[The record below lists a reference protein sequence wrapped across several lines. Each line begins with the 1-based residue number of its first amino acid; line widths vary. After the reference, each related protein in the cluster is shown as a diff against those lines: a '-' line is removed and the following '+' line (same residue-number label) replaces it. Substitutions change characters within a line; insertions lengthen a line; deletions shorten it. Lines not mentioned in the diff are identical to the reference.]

1 MKLLEGGNVFKD
13 KDGNALTQRINQ
25 TDVVNTVKW
34 IERLTGLD
42 FPKERW
48 LGSTGRKPTSGDLDL
63 AVDLNDITKEELAN
77 RLMQWVRSNGE
88 DPVQWVKKAG
98 EVHLRTPING
108 DPNQG
113 FVQTDFMFFPNLG
126 WGTFFY
132 GGAEDSEYKGMLRNI
147 LLSSIAKSLNLKVGA
162 NGMFSRDT
170 NQLVDG
176 GQDPDHVAQTL
187 IGPGATAANLKNV
200 ETIYAALA
208 QDPNRDAKLKDFRE
222 FIAREGFSEP
232 RIMQEHEVSWLA
244 RLRDRIVNQ
253 GYQVIVEAEARIP
266 HVEDMVFDAGSKGA
280 KQALN
285 ILSQGADDTA
295 ATTTV
300 KWDGKPAVIFG
311 RKPTGEFVLTDKSG
325 FLARGYDG
333 LATSP
338 DMIRDMML
346 RRAGERNEL
355 VQMYYRLWPYLEAA
369 TPRGFRGFVNG
380 DLLYTEQPQEVA
392 GAWVFQPNT
401 IEYRIPLQ
409 SPLGQRI
416 ANTNVGVAVHTYYE
430 DKDSAAQPFDDRAL
444 NHNVPGLLLVG
455 PSVKDIKSVQLDR
468 QLLQK
473 IKQLLAQQGSNID
486 KLFNPVELRANQLTD
501 LPALCKK
508 YINSRITSDFSN
520 LLADF
525 GTWLQN
531 NVTPRKYNNIIEYLN
546 SPSSNAQGMSAAFT
560 VFLLLH
566 ELKMDTLKQLDMQQ
580 PGQEGWVMATQAG
593 RAKLVNRFAFSAANR
608 ARNNP
613 PAG

>member
-1 MKLLEGGNVFKD
+1 MNLLEGGNVFKD

-25 TDVVNTVKW
+25 TDIATTVKW
-34 IERLTGLD
+34 IERLTGID

-48 LGSTGRKPTSGDLDL
+48 LGSTGRKSSSGDLDL
-63 AVDLNDITKEELAN
+63 AVDINDISKEALADK
-77 RLMQWVRSNGE
+77 LSQWVRGQGE

-108 DPNQG
+108 NPNLG
-113 FVQTDFMFFPNLG
+113 FVQTDFMFFPNLN

-147 LLSSIAKSLNLKVGA
+147 LLSSIAKSLGLKVGA
-162 NGMFSRDT
+162 NGMFSRQT

-176 GQDPDHVAQTL
+176 GQDPDTVARTL
-187 IGPGATAANLKNV
+187 LGPNATAANLKNV
-200 ETIYAALA
+200 ETIYASLA
-208 QDPNRDAKLKDFRE
+208 NDRDKDAKLKDFRE

-232 RIMQEHEVSWLA
+232 NVVQENEISFLA

-266 HVEDMVFDAGSKGA
+266 HIEDMVFDAGSRGVQ
-280 KQALN
+280 QALN
-285 ILSQGADDTA
+285 ILAQGAEDTA
-295 ATTTV
+295 KTTTV

-311 RKPTGEFVLTDKSG
+311 RKPDGSFVLTDKSG
-325 FLARGYDG
+325 FLAKGYDG

-338 DMIRDMML
+338 GMIRDMMS
-346 RRAGERNEL
+346 RRAGEREQL
-355 VQMYYRLWPYLEAA
+355 VQMYAELWPYLEAA
-369 TPRGFRGFVNG
+369 TPKGFRGYVNG
-380 DLLYTEQPQEVA
+380 DLLYTQRPQEVA

-401 IEYRIPLQ
+401 VEYRIPLQ

-416 ANTNVGVAVHTYYE
+416 ANSIVGVAVHTFYQ
-430 DKDSAAQPFDDRAL
+430 DRDSAAQPFDDSAL

-455 PSVKDIKSVQLDR
+455 PSIKDIKSVKLDKQLVQKIR
-468 QLLQK
+468 QLLQ
-473 IKQLLAQQGSNID
+473 AQGANID
-486 KLFNPVELRANQLTD
+486 LLFNPVELRANQLTD
-501 LPALCKK
+501 LPALCKR
-508 YINSRITSDFSN
+508 YINSRISSDFSN

-525 GTWLQN
+525 GTWLEK

-546 SPSSNAQGMSAAFT
+546 SPTSNAQSMSAAFSI
-560 VFLLLH
+560 FLLLH
-566 ELKMDTLKQLDMQQ
+566 DLKMDTLQQLDRQQ

-613 PAG
+613 PAS

>member
-108 DPNQG
+108 DPTQG

-170 NQLVDG
+170 NQLVNG

-232 RIMQEHEVSWLA
+232 KIMQENEVSWLA

-285 ILSQGADDTA
+285 ILSQGAADTA

-311 RKPTGEFVLTDKSG
+311 RKANGDFVLTDKAG

-333 LATSP
+333 MATSP
-338 DMIRDMML
+338 DMIRDMMS

-392 GAWVFQPNT
+392 GAWVFRPNT

-430 DKDSAAQPFDDRAL
+430 DRDSAAQPFDDSAL

-593 RAKLVNRFAFSAANR
+593 RAKLVNRFAFSATNR